1 MNRLT
6 ASILALGLAAS
17 AGTVSAQSSG
27 YYSQYGSQY
36 GQSQYGQSQYG
47 QPTVDRYGQGSGA
60 NYDYARV
67 LRVDPVIGSGY
78 GRSGYGYPASNTQR
92 CYSRQDTYAG
102 NDPYGNN
109 GYGNNGY
116 GNDGYNNNGYGNSGY
131 YGNDGYNNN
140 GYRGGSTAGSNVAT
154 VIGGLLGAAVG
165 SQVGG
170 GSARYATA
178 AIGSMVGGMAGRQVY
193 QNSQRTRYP
202 RTGTVQ
208 VCDPVPVGY
217 GNSNGYGNNYGSG
230 NGYYT
235 GNGGVTAYDV
245 TYEYGGRNYTTRTN
259 YNPGNRIR
267 VRVDV
272 RPE

>member
-6 ASILALGLAAS
+6 ASILALGLAAT

-27 YYSQYGSQY
+27 YYPQQYGSQYGSQY
-36 GQSQYGQSQYG
+36 GQ
-47 QPTVDRYGQGSGA
+47 PVVDRYGQGNGA
-60 NYDYARV
+60 YYDYARV
-67 LRVDPVIGSGY
+67 LRVDPVMS
-78 GRSGYGYPASNTQR
+78 SGYGYPTSNSQR
-92 CYSRQDTYAG
+92 CYTRQDSYA
-102 NDPYGNN
+102 
-109 GYGNNGY
+109 
-116 GNDGYNNNGYGNSGY
+116 GNDGYNNGY

-140 GYRGGSTAGSNVAT
+140 GYNNGYSNNGYGNDGYKNGYRGGTTAGSNVAT

-193 QNSQRTRYP
+193 ENNRRTRYP

-208 VCDPVPVGY
+208 VCDPVPVS
-217 GNSNGYGNNYGSG
+217 NNGYGNG
-230 NGYYT
+230 NGYYA
-235 GNGGVTAYDV
+235 GNGGVSAYDV
-245 TYEYGGRNYTTRTN
+245 TYEYGGRNYTTRTS

>member
-6 ASILALGLAAS
+6 ASILALGLAAT

-27 YYSQYGSQY
+27 YYPQQYGSQYGSQY
-36 GQSQYGQSQYG
+36 GQ
-47 QPTVDRYGQGSGA
+47 PVADRYGQGNGA
-60 NYDYARV
+60 YYDYARV
-67 LRVDPVIGSGY
+67 LRVDPVMS
-78 GRSGYGYPASNTQR
+78 SGYGYPASSSQR
-92 CYSRQDTYAG
+92 CYTRQDNYAG
-102 NDPYGNN
+102 NDGYNN
-109 GYGNNGY
+109 GYY
-116 GNDGYNNNGYGNSGY
+116 SNDGYNNNGYNNNGY
-131 YGNDGYNNN
+131 NN
-140 GYRGGSTAGSNVAT
+140 GYRGGTTTGSNVAT

-193 QNSQRTRYP
+193 ENNRRNSYP

-208 VCDPVPVGY
+208 VCDPVPVS
-217 GNSNGYGNNYGSG
+217 NNGYNNG
-230 NGYYT
+230 NGYYAS
-235 GNGGVTAYDV
+235 NGGVSAYDV
-245 TYEYGGRNYTTRTN
+245 TYEYGGRNYTTRTS

>member
-6 ASILALGLAAS
+6 ASILALGLAAT

-27 YYSQYGSQY
+27 YYPQQYGSQYGSQY
-36 GQSQYGQSQYG
+36 GQ
-47 QPTVDRYGQGSGA
+47 PVVDRYGQGNGA
-60 NYDYARV
+60 YYDYARV
-67 LRVDPVIGSGY
+67 LRVDPVMS
-78 GRSGYGYPASNTQR
+78 SGYGYPTSNSQR
-92 CYSRQDTYAG
+92 CYTRQDSYAG
-102 NDPYGNN
+102 ND
-109 GYGNNGY
+109 GYSN
-116 GNDGYNNNGYGNSGY
+116 GY

-140 GYRGGSTAGSNVAT
+140 GYNNNGYSNNGYSNDGYNNGYRGGTTAGSNVAT

-193 QNSQRTRYP
+193 ENNRRTRYP

-217 GNSNGYGNNYGSG
+217 GSNNGYNNGSG
-230 NGYYT
+230 YYAS
-235 GNGGVTAYDV
+235 NGGVSAYDV
-245 TYEYGGRNYTTRTN
+245 TYQYGGRNYTTRTN

>member
-6 ASILALGLAAS
+6 ASILALGLAAT

-27 YYSQYGSQY
+27 YYPQQYGSQYGSQY
-36 GQSQYGQSQYG
+36 GQ
-47 QPTVDRYGQGSGA
+47 PVVDRYGQGNGA
-60 NYDYARV
+60 YYDYARV
-67 LRVDPVIGSGY
+67 LRVDPVMS
-78 GRSGYGYPASNTQR
+78 SGYGYPASSSQR
-92 CYSRQDTYAG
+92 CYTRQDNYAG
-102 NDPYGNN
+102 NDGYNN
-109 GYGNNGY
+109 GYY
-116 GNDGYNNNGYGNSGY
+116 SNDGYNNNGYNNNGY
-131 YGNDGYNNN
+131 NN
-140 GYRGGSTAGSNVAT
+140 GYRGGTTTGSNVAT

-193 QNSQRTRYP
+193 ENNRRNSYP

-208 VCDPVPVGY
+208 VCDPVPVS
-217 GNSNGYGNNYGSG
+217 NNGYNNG
-230 NGYYT
+230 NGYYAS
-235 GNGGVTAYDV
+235 NGGVSAYDV
-245 TYEYGGRNYTTRTN
+245 TYEYGGRNYTTRTS

>member
-1 MNRLT
+1 MKRLT

-17 AGTVSAQSSG
+17 VGTVSAQSG
-27 YYSQYGSQY
+27 YYSQYGSQPY
-36 GQSQYGQSQYG
+36 GSQQHG
-47 QPTVDRYGQGSGA
+47 QPTVDRYGQGNGA
-60 NYDYARV
+60 YYDYARV
-67 LRVDPVIGSGY
+67 LRVDPVFASGY
-78 GRSGYGYPASNTQR
+78 GGSYPGNYPASSSQR
-92 CYSRQDTYAG
+92 CYTRQDSYAG
-102 NDPYGNN
+102 NDPYSQSGYGNS
-109 GYGNNGY
+109 GYYGNNGY
-116 GNDGYNNNGYGNSGY
+116 GNDGYYRNNGYT
-131 YGNDGYNNN
+131 NN
-140 GYRGGSTAGSNVAT
+140 GYRNTTAGANVAT

-193 QNSQRTRYP
+193 ENNRRNRYP

-217 GNSNGYGNNYGSG
+217 GNAGYNNGSYNNGSYNNG
-230 NGYYT
+230 NGYYA
-235 GNGGVTAYDV
+235 GNGAAAYDV
-245 TYEYGGRNYTTRTN
+245 TYEYGGRTYTTRTN